1 MLYEIAIFFLP
12 MKKPIYRSKLRLFA
26 GIMYFTLRRY
36 LYWYF
41 SRINF
46 AKNFESHLP
55 IEIFAHKTLLR
66 RKLKDVDMWM
76 QENKI
81 ANLKIAIKKL
91 DGLVVRPGQTFS
103 YWRQI
108 GKPTRKKGYLE
119 GMVLH
124 NGTVIAG
131 VGGGLCQLSNLLY
144 WITLHTPLTVI
155 ERWRHGYDV
164 FPDVKRDQP
173 FGSGAT
179 CAYPNID
186 LQIKNNTSQ
195 KFQLALEVTGEYLIG
210 KWLSDKPI
218 HFKYKIFD
226 KDHEFKSEWFGGYSR
241 NNKIFRKVID
251 KNTNNEVSEEFITEN
266 HAMMMYNPLLE
277 YKEEK
282 NRDII

>member
-1 MLYEIAIFFLP
+1 
-12 MKKPIYRSKLRLFA
+12 MKKPIQRSKFRLFA
-26 GIMYFTLRRY
+26 GRLYFTLRRY
-36 LYWYF
+36 FYWYF
-41 SRINF
+41 SGRAF
-46 AKNFESHLP
+46 SKTFENRLP
-55 IEIFAHKTLLR
+55 IEIFAHKTVLR

-81 ANLKIAIKKL
+81 VNLKIAIKKL
-91 DGLVVRPGQTFS
+91 DGLVINQGQTFS

-119 GMVLH
+119 GMILH
-124 NGTVIAG
+124 NGEVATG
-131 VGGGLCQLSNLLY
+131 VGGGLCQLSNLLF

-195 KFQLALEVTGEYLIG
+195 KFQLSLDVNEKYLIG
-210 KWLSDKPI
+210 KWFSDEAIK
-218 HFKYKIFD
+218 FKYKIFE
-226 KDHEFKSEWFGGYSR
+226 KDHEFKNEWFGGYSR
-241 NNKIFRKVID
+241 NNKIFRKIID
-251 KNTNNEVSEEFITEN
+251 KNTNKELGEELLGEN
-266 HAMMMYNPLLE
+266 HALMMYNPLIE
-277 YKEEK
+277 NK
-282 NRDII
+282 

>member
-1 MLYEIAIFFLP
+1 MKLRFFSYR
-12 MKKPIYRSKLRLFA
+12 MKKPIHRSKIRLFI
-26 GIMYFTLRRY
+26 GRLYFTLRRY

-41 SRINF
+41 LGVDF

-55 IEIFAHKTLLR
+55 IEIFVHKTILR

-91 DGLVVRPGQTFS
+91 DGLVINPGQTFS

-108 GKPTRKKGYLE
+108 GKPTKKKGYLE
-119 GMVLH
+119 GMVLY

-144 WITLHTPLTVI
+144 WITLHTPLTVV

-164 FPDVKRDQP
+164 FPDIKRDQP

-179 CAYPNID
+179 CAYPSID

-195 KFQLALEVTGEYLIG
+195 KFQLSLRVDNKYLIG

-218 HFKYKIFD
+218 EFKYKIFD
-226 KDHEFKSEWFGGYSR
+226 KEHEIKNEWFGGYSR

-251 KNTNNEVSEEFITEN
+251 KNTNKEVGEEFITEN